1 MDWDRRI
8 VSYFSARV
16 IDHGKACLSRNLEIG
31 PPSPEQITCPFGG
44 KTWKKNVKMANQNIG
59 ACQLRM
65 NDIWKFKIFKW
76 VVFRFILTHLCF
88 NKLLLSK
95 EANLFSDN
103 SFKNS

>member
-1 MDWDRRI
+1 
-8 VSYFSARV
+8 
-16 IDHGKACLSRNLEIG
+16 
-31 PPSPEQITCPFGG
+31 
-44 KTWKKNVKMANQNIG
+44 MANQNIG

-95 EANLFSDN
+95 EANFFSDN

>member
-1 MDWDRRI
+1 
-8 VSYFSARV
+8 
-16 IDHGKACLSRNLEIG
+16 
-31 PPSPEQITCPFGG
+31 
-44 KTWKKNVKMANQNIG
+44 MANQNIG

-65 NDIWKFKIFKW
+65 NDIWKFTIFKW

>member
-16 IDHGKACLSRNLEIG
+16 IDHGKACLSRNWTAL
-31 PPSPEQITCPFGG
+31 
-44 KTWKKNVKMANQNIG
+44 TWANYLPIWGENMKKKNVKMANQNIG